1 MLVLLMTQDFYLKN
15 KEIDRWE
22 IISERVWITT
32 YVTWSIINILNTV
45 DSIFGIYMIFKT
57 VNELKKLEPKLKTD
71 LWL

>member
-1 MLVLLMTQDFYLKN
+1 MLLITQDFYLKN

-45 DSIFGIYMIFKT
+45 VSIFGIYMIFKT

>member
-1 MLVLLMTQDFYLKN
+1 MLLITQDFYLKN
-15 KEIDRWE
+15 NGIDRWE
-22 IISERVWITT
+22 ILSERMWITT

-45 DSIFGIYMIFKT
+45 VSIFGIYMIFKT